1 MQTLV
6 WMRMP
11 GDVIFSV
18 GVGLLAIFVFRRF
31 VGKKDTVAVGTQAT
45 VDQTAG

>member
-11 GDVIFSV
+11 GDVLFSV
-18 GVGLLAIFVFRRF
+18 GVGLLAIFVLRRF
-31 VGKKDTVAVGTQAT
+31 AGRKDTVAVGTPAT
-45 VDQTAG
+45 LERTIV